1 MFCYRKCREKLESSA
16 DTFKFKR
23 RKNLKK
29 GKQITETCDKFY
41 VVNGRTSRN
50 TNKNFKTWNPD
61 FFSSNNFALK
71 TIELVKNHKLIIISA
86 LSVRTLCV

>member
-1 MFCYRKCREKLESSA
+1 MSKKKKKEPDWFCYRKCREKLESSA
-16 DTFKFKR
+16 DTFKSKR

-50 TNKNFKTWNPD
+50 TNKIFKTWNPD
-61 FFSSNNFALK
+61 FFLQ
-71 TIELVKNHKLIIISA
+71 II
-86 LSVRTLCV
+86 LH